1 MAHCAPNGR
10 SPPVA
15 RTVKAKGADRKKIEE
30 AASAAKVGCPI
41 SKVLNLEITLEL
53 DIEA

>member
-1 MAHCAPNGR
+1 MLQT
-10 SPPVA
+10 
-15 RTVKAKGADRKKIEE
+15 TVKAKGADRKKIEE

-53 DIEA
+53 DDWGTVTRVVEVSG